1 MQLATLSTYDNSL
14 DLVSGHDFNLDIT
27 GITTIEFPGAGRL
40 LFIKDVKYLRRV
52 EELLNK
58 EDQPAITLQKMVLV
72 VDHNLWSK
80 SGQFLSSHFGAILTS
95 KSVDLA
101 LTRLSKPFYEIYQ
114 QGLDLV
120 SDGRQ
125 KGSAEIAS
133 TAQIAPNTFIGDGVL
148 IDDEVVVHAGS
159 TIMSQATIAKGTIIY
174 PNVTIY
180 PHVKI
185 GERCRIHAGSVI
197 GSDGFGYN
205 FDQGEHLKIWH
216 IGGVVIGNDVE
227 VGACTT
233 IDSGTFTPTLLG
245 DGSKLDNQVQIAH
258 NCKLGRGVIMCG
270 QSGLAGSATLGDYT
284 LVGGKAAVGPG
295 FTLGDRC
302 QIGGAAVVNND
313 WPDDSILGGHPAR
326 PVKEWLR
333 GVAHLRKE
341 ALKKDK

>member
-1 MQLATLSTYDNSL
+1 M
-14 DLVSGHDFNLDIT
+14 
-27 GITTIEFPGAGRL
+27 
-40 LFIKDVKYLRRV
+40 
-52 EELLNK
+52 
-58 EDQPAITLQKMVLV
+58 
-72 VDHNLWSK
+72 
-80 SGQFLSSHFGAILTS
+80 
-95 KSVDLA
+95 
-101 LTRLSKPFYEIYQ
+101 
-114 QGLDLV
+114 
-120 SDGRQ
+120 
-125 KGSAEIAS
+125 
-133 TAQIAPNTFIGDGVL
+133 
-148 IDDEVVVHAGS
+148 
-159 TIMSQATIAKGTIIY
+159 
-174 PNVTIY
+174 
-180 PHVKI
+180 
-185 GERCRIHAGSVI
+185 I